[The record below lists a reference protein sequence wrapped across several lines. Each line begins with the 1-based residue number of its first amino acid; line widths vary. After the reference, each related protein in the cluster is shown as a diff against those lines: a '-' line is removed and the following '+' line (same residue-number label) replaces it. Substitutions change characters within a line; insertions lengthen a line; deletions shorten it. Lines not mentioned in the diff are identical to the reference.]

1 METELA
7 ALEDRIGQLVALGRR
22 LRDENA
28 ALRQSL
34 LTAQNEVRAL
44 QTKVDSASARVQRL
58 LDNLPEEA
66 A

>member
-7 ALEDRIGQLVALGRR
+7 ALEDRIGRLVALGRR

-28 ALRQSL
+28 ALRQAL
-34 LTAQNEVRAL
+34 LMAQNETKAL
-44 QTKVDSASARVQRL
+44 QSKVDGASVRVQRL
-58 LDNLPEEA
+58 LESLPEEA

>member
-1 METELA
+1 METELT

-34 LTAQNEVRAL
+34 LTAQNEVKAL
-44 QTKVDSASARVQRL
+44 QTKVDSASVRVQRL
-58 LDNLPEEA
+58 LDSLPEEA